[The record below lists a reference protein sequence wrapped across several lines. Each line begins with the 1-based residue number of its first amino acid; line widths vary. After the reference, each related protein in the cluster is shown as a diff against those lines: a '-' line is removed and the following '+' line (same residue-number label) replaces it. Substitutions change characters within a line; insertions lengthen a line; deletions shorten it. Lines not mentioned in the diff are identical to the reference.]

1 MNVTHTEGRKFGL
14 EGRPPSVLDQQSN
27 TKDREAKAANA
38 EPAPNS
44 DNDSDGLI
52 ETRLHSSGEDIE
64 QAIMG
69 SEVELN
75 DRNSIIKSTDINN
88 KEQIDPILMQEQY
101 QEQHTIEESTINNT
115 ISEEEP
121 VNTIETKELTLS
133 EHCKE
138 LIFDNFEPRPG
149 LPRLNHG
156 GSSHP

>member
-1 MNVTHTEGRKFGL
+1 ME
-14 EGRPPSVLDQQSN
+14 
-27 TKDREAKAANA
+27 
-38 EPAPNS
+38 
-44 DNDSDGLI
+44 
-52 ETRLHSSGEDIE
+52 
-64 QAIMG
+64 
-69 SEVELN
+69 
-75 DRNSIIKSTDINN
+75 
-88 KEQIDPILMQEQY
+88 EQY

-156 GSSHP
+156 SSSQPQTKALLPAYIIKKKDAK